1 MFQSLYQTERERE
14 REIVWLL
21 DRAGDDEIRDP
32 ERRQNDDRVGGGG
45 GNRRMIILFL
55 LVPLVGGSSLLSLPS
70 APILLT

>member
-45 GNRRMIILFL
+45 E
-55 LVPLVGGSSLLSLPS
+55 
-70 APILLT
+70 TEE